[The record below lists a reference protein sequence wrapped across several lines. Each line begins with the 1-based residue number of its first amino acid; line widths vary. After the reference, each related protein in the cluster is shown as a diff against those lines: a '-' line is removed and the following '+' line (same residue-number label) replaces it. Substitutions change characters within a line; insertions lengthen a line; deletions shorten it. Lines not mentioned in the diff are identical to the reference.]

1 MAEDDKEDELESG
14 RMPLL
19 DHLIELR
26 NRLLW
31 SFGSIIATF
40 LVCYQ
45 FKEAIYRFLAH
56 PLAVIY
62 AGEAGRRMIFTGLTE
77 AFFTYVK
84 VSFWAAI
91 CLSFPIIAI
100 QLWKFVAPGLYKTE
114 KRAFLPYLCATPV
127 LFIMGASL
135 AYFVVIPMA
144 FRFFLSFET
153 PAGEGVL
160 PIVSEPKVNEYLS
173 LVMALLFA
181 FGVAFQ
187 LPVLLTLMARV
198 GLVTAAGLGS
208 KRRYA
213 IVGMFAIA
221 AVLTPPDIVS
231 QTCLAVPLII
241 LYEVSIISCRMVEKA
256 RAKREAEEEAELA
269 DGCRGSAGDAQ
280 PTVARGRRG

>member
-1 MAEDDKEDELESG
+1 MAEDNKEDELEGG

-26 NRLLW
+26 SRLMW
-31 SFGSIIATF
+31 SFGSILVTF
-40 LVCYQ
+40 LLCYQ

-56 PLAVIY
+56 PLFVILSR
-62 AGEAGRRMIFTGLTE
+62 EPGRQMIFTGLTE

-114 KRAFLPYLCATPV
+114 RRAFLPYLCATPV

-153 PAGEGVL
+153 PGGEGTL

-173 LVMALLFA
+173 LVMTLLFA

-198 GLVTAAGLGS
+198 GLVTAAGLAA

-213 IVGMFAIA
+213 IVGMFAVA

-231 QTCLAVPLII
+231 QTCLAVPLIV
-241 LYEVSIISCRMVEKA
+241 LYEASIISCRMVEKA

-269 DGCRGSAGDAQ
+269 GAGKPA
-280 PTVARGRRG
+280 AGE

>member
-19 DHLIELR
+19 DHLVELR

-31 SFGSIIATF
+31 SFAAILGAF
-40 LVCYQ
+40 VVCYQ

-56 PLAVIY
+56 PLADIY
-62 AGEAGRRMIFTGLTE
+62 AGEAGRKMIFTGLTE

-127 LFIMGASL
+127 LFILGASL

-160 PIVSEPKVNEYLS
+160 PIVSEPKVKEYLS
-173 LVMALLFA
+173 LVMTLLFA

-231 QTCLAVPLII
+231 QTCLAIPLII
-241 LYEVSIISCRMVEKA
+241 LYEVSIVACRMVEKA
-256 RAKREAEEEAELA
+256 RLKREAEEEPELSGGGNPA
-269 DGCRGSAGDAQ
+269 AGE
-280 PTVARGRRG
+280 